1 MNIFTYFFIAL
12 TWFFSAMSLV
22 TLYTGYPDPVMVII
36 SIIFFLGATGFG
48 FMAKASM
55 LPKPTV
61 TEYKSFD
68 EYIKAQGEEEFIWK
82 TPAYQRRGLGHDE
95 QQ

>member
-12 TWFFSAMSLV
+12 TWFFSVMSLA
-22 TLYTGYPDPVMVII
+22 TLYFFYPDPVMIICAVI
-36 SIIFFLGATGFG
+36 FALGAAAFA
-48 FMAKASM
+48 FMAKASL
-55 LPKPTV
+55 LPKPTI

-68 EYIKAQGEEEFIWK
+68 EYIKAQGEEEFIWN

-95 QQ
+95 QH